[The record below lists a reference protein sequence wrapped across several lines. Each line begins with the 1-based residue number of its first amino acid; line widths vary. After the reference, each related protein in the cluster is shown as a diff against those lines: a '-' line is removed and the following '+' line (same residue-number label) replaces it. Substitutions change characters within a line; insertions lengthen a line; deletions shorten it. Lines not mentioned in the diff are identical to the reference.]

1 MNNQQWQEGKTYQFK
16 PDRIDEFKRLN
27 SSNKKIAILIRN
39 NKFTVESVDGAGA
52 IIDLV
57 EFSKYDID
65 IEYWFDKSEIEYFNL
80 VDDTTEELP
89 MTNTNNIRPNVDIV
103 VEWLNKL
110 QYVVDN
116 DTTTVGYGLMPDSDG
131 IIMLSTDFG
140 DITGASSVH
149 NFITNR
155 YDLLQQEAK
164 HKKNNELMERKAKL
178 EAELADVVA
187 LLEEVK

>member
-1 MNNQQWQEGKTYQFK
+1 MNNT
-16 PDRIDEFKRLN
+16 I
-27 SSNKKIAILIRN
+27 
-39 NKFTVESVDGAGA
+39 
-52 IIDLV
+52 
-57 EFSKYDID
+57 
-65 IEYWFDKSEIEYFNL
+65 
-80 VDDTTEELP
+80 
-89 MTNTNNIRPNVDIV
+89 NIRPNVDIV
-103 VEWLNKL
+103 VEWLDKL
-110 QYVVDN
+110 QYVLDN
-116 DTTTVGYGLMPDSDG
+116 DTTVGYGLMPDSDG